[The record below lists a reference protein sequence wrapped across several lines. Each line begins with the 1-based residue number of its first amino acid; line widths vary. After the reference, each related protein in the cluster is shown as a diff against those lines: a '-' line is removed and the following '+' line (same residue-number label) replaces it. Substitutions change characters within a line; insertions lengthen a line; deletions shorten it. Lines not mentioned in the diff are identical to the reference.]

1 MPPASSTQK
10 KCGGCNLCC
19 KVPPIAALNKPA
31 GQWCIHCEVG
41 VGCQIYANRPAGC
54 REFSCLWLS
63 DLTLGPEWRPDL
75 ARFFLSSYH
84 GNQLAVLCD
93 PGYPLAW
100 RREPYYRKL
109 RDWSA
114 VARRQGK
121 IVLAY
126 AEETRTLIAPEG
138 DFYLGEVKPQDEI
151 LTDFTGS
158 YLFQVRVVTPIEGAP
173 GSANERVVRARDI

>member
-1 MPPASSTQK
+1 
-10 KCGGCNLCC
+10 
-19 KVPPIAALNKPA
+19 
-31 GQWCIHCEVG
+31 
-41 VGCQIYANRPAGC
+41 
-54 REFSCLWLS
+54 
-63 DLTLGPEWRPDL
+63 
-75 ARFFLSSYH
+75 
-84 GNQLAVLCD
+84 LAVLCD

-100 RREPYYRKL
+100 RREPYYREL

-151 LTDFTGS
+151 LTDFIGS
-158 YLFQVRVVTPIEGAP
+158 SSVR
-173 GSANERVVRARDI
+173 RDS

>member
-1 MPPASSTQK
+1 
-10 KCGGCNLCC
+10 
-19 KVPPIAALNKPA
+19 
-31 GQWCIHCEVG
+31 
-41 VGCQIYANRPAGC
+41 
-54 REFSCLWLS
+54 
-63 DLTLGPEWRPDL
+63 
-75 ARFFLSSYH
+75 
-84 GNQLAVLCD
+84 
-93 PGYPLAW
+93 
-100 RREPYYRKL
+100 
-109 RDWSA
+109 